1 MRMSVRYSGRQN
13 NRPKQL
19 SVPGFF
25 EENGSLRSDCGE
37 QLRSSGATSEQ

>member
-19 SVPGFF
+19 SVSGFF
-25 EENGSLRSDCGE
+25 EENGIAQERLRRTVEELGSHV
-37 QLRSSGATSEQ
+37 